1 MAENFE
7 FNLGNLKIDQLSYVY
22 KDVKAQAKI
31 MEDLYG
37 IPTFAQMENITH
49 QGATYRGKEVTIVID
64 YAFSRSL
71 NVQIE
76 LQQWKSGDSLFKD
89 FVDQGKEGLH
99 SIGIY
104 VEDLEAYI
112 DQFKKRGIEVLQTGQ
127 VGKQQFAYLDTEKT
141 FGVLLEVST
150 TMKRKKKKK
159 SETLEKKVV
168 SLATPI

>member
-1 MAENFE
+1 MADNLE

-22 KDVKAQAKI
+22 KDVKNQAKI

-37 IPTFAQMENITH
+37 IPKFAQMENITH
-49 QGATYRGKEVTIVID
+49 QDATYRGKEVTIVID
-64 YAFSRSL
+64 YAFSRLL

-89 FVDQGKEGLH
+89 FIDQGKEGLH

-112 DQFKKRGIEVLQTGQ
+112 DHFKKRGIEVLQTGQ
-127 VGKQQFAYLDTEKT
+127 VGKQKFAYLDTEKT
-141 FGVLLEVST
+141 FGVLLEIGT
-150 TMKRKKKKK
+150 TLKRRKKK
-159 SETLEKKVV
+159 E
-168 SLATPI
+168 